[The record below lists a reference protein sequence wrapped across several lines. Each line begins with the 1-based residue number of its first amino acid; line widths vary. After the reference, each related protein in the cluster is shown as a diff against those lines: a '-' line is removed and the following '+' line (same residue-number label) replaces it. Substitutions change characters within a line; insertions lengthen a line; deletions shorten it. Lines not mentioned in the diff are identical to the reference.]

1 VRNVGKVSFVVEA
14 SSQLTIHFALREQQ
28 KRSAMSSNSTG
39 SAISYD
45 RMDGL
50 LHRRLMDRGGEN
62 RQVPLSSFYFYLE
75 KAEAFAFL
83 VVGCGVWSTAV
94 VLVLKW
100 LKFPFYAYLKE
111 VFLIIVVPMFLMAV
125 LFKVLDRMV
134 AANAKRE

>member
-1 VRNVGKVSFVVEA
+1 
-14 SSQLTIHFALREQQ
+14 
-28 KRSAMSSNSTG
+28 MSSNSTG
-39 SAISYD
+39 TAISYD

-62 RQVPLSSFYFYLE
+62 RQVPVRSFYNYLE
-75 KAEAFAFL
+75 KAETFAFL
-83 VVGCGVWSTAV
+83 IVGCVAWSAAV

-111 VFLIIVVPMFLMAV
+111 VFLIIVVPMFLMVV

-134 AANAKRE
+134 AANAKQE